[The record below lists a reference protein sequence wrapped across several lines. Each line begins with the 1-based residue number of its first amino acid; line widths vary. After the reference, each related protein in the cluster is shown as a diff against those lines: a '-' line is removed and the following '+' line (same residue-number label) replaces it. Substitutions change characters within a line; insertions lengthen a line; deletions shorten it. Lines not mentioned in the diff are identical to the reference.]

1 MLEILLMLA
10 GLLGLWLG
18 TELVVNKAVKIAEY
32 YNLSQL
38 FIGIAILAVGTDLP
52 EMVIAINASVQNALH
67 DVDTSGIII
76 GNAIGSSFTQISL
89 VLGITGTM
97 GYLTLTRRHLY
108 EDGAMLIGTIILVF
122 LLGYDT
128 TISRLDGIAL
138 LTVYAIY
145 YFSQFYKERLGK
157 KMKRKPSRSIKRD
170 VVLLTVGVLV
180 VVVTSEL
187 VVDNAI
193 SLAEKLHIRQSFVG
207 ILLIGLGT
215 SLPELALSINAIR
228 KKAHGLSVG
237 NLIGSNIFDLL
248 VPVGLGALIAELHL
262 EKRLLWFDLTVLL
275 GLSLLV
281 LFFFF
286 KKKGLQP
293 IEAIVL
299 IGVFLV
305 YAALKLMGA

>member
-1 MLEILLMLA
+1 MLA